1 MYKPSKK
8 LTKKER
14 EAFLKGIEEILTKCN
29 VVPEIEVNW
38 EVRDFDESL
47 PFNESA
53 SLLTKC
59 TNPKNFNFTIN
70 ISGYGERK

>member
-1 MYKPSKK
+1 MYTTKK

-14 EAFLKGIEEILTKCN
+14 ETFLKGIEEILIKCK

-38 EVRDFDESL
+38 EVRDFDDTL
-47 PFNESA
+47 PFNESVN
-53 SLLTKC
+53 LLTKC
-59 TNPKNFNFTIN
+59 TNPKGFNFTIN